1 MITSNIQMQPPSTKG
16 GGFDLI
22 SSQTKSECST
32 PDSLSIHHSSS
43 KIHNVKEPITTN
55 QSRKRAALYIRVSTD
70 EQGEKFGPAYQKDEM
85 LVWAA
90 HNPLPSSPY
99 IVLPQHIYTDI
110 GCSGADDLHLRPAL
124 TKLFD
129 EANKGEFDSV
139 LVWKIDRFFRKNE
152 LLHRY
157 IRELSELGI
166 EFISVT
172 QPALSTSGITGKLLL
187 SVLGSIAEIE
197 RDQIIERT
205 AAGKQAAARAGRWV
219 GGKYPPY
226 GYDIDK
232 DRLMQINEEQA
243 QVVRQVFQWF
253 GEEKLSTYEI
263 QKRLNLKNIPT
274 KADTTIQERAEQGK
288 KSLTWR
294 SKNPNNFWGVSTII
308 KILNNEAYAGEYYYG
323 KRTTKK
329 DPATGKRRYMDH
341 PREDWIA
348 LPCPAIVDR
357 TLWHKVH
364 NRLAHN
370 KRFAKKNRLYEYLFS
385 GKLVC
390 GQCGSPYVGY
400 MKKKSRKKKVI
411 AMYGQYRC
419 RRSSKAKAA
428 QPCRNGHIS
437 ERELDSKIWKQLYDF
452 LSEPRQFLREMQQ
465 REAQAEG
472 AVELRV
478 KQQEIDTDLQRL
490 QGEQDRVRFLYEKGI
505 GYKSTQEVEERFAEI
520 EAERHKLREQEKAI
534 SSRILTREQQRDRI
548 QCAELLAE
556 RYKKVLDAADFQ
568 LKKQIINALVAK
580 VTIHPSRVRVELRIE
595 KPLTQ
600 EVKPVFAGKNEI
612 QKPLYGAVERTRT
625 STSLRTH
632 APQARASTNFATTAR
647 GVNQ

>member
-1 MITSNIQMQPPSTKG
+1 MINEDQIRPPSPKG
-16 GGFDLI
+16 GGFDSM
-22 SSQTKSECST
+22 SSQTNDEFRSS
-32 PDSLSIHHSSS
+32 DSPSIHHGSS

-99 IVLPQHIYTDI
+99 IVLPHHIYTDI

-129 EANKGEFDSV
+129 DAKKREFDSV

-219 GGKYPPY
+219 GGKHPPY
-226 GYDIDK
+226 GYDVDEE
-232 DRLMQINEEQA
+232 RLMQINEEQA
-243 QVVRQVFQWF
+243 DIVRQIFQWS

-274 KADTTIQERAEQGK
+274 KADSTTIERMQQGK
-288 KSLTWR
+288 KVHTWR

-308 KILNNEAYAGEYYYG
+308 KILNNPAYAGEYYYG

-329 DPATGKRRYMDH
+329 DPATGKRHYMDH
-341 PREDWIA
+341 PRENWIA
-348 LPCPAIVDR
+348 LPCPAIIDR
-357 TLWHKVH
+357 TLWQKTHD
-364 NRLAHN
+364 RLVDN
-370 KRFAKKNRLYEYLFS
+370 KRFSKKNRLYEYLFS
-385 GKLVC
+385 GKVLC
-390 GQCGSPYVGY
+390 GQCNSPYVGY
-400 MKKKSRKKKVI
+400 MKKKSRKKEVI

-419 RRSSKAKAA
+419 RRSNKSKAAA
-428 QPCRNGHIS
+428 PCKNVHHS
-437 ERELDSKIWKQLYDF
+437 ERELESKIWTHICDF
-452 LSEPRQFLREMQQ
+452 LSDPRRFLKELQQ
-465 REAQAEG
+465 RETQAEG
-472 AVELRV
+472 VVELRV
-478 KQQEIDTDLQRL
+478 KQEEIDADLQRL
-490 QGEQDRVRFLYEKGI
+490 QGEHERVRFLYEKGI
-505 GYKSTQEVEERFAEI
+505 GYKSTQE
-520 EAERHKLREQEKAI
+520 
-534 SSRILTREQQRDRI
+534 
-548 QCAELLAE
+548 
-556 RYKKVLDAADFQ
+556 
-568 LKKQIINALVAK
+568 
-580 VTIHPSRVRVELRIE
+580 
-595 KPLTQ
+595 
-600 EVKPVFAGKNEI
+600 G
-612 QKPLYGAVERTRT
+612 
-625 STSLRTH
+625 
-632 APQARASTNFATTAR
+632 
-647 GVNQ
+647 